1 MHLVSFLSFQNPT
14 LYVGSSFSSSTS
26 FFFTYL
32 QSLIQGCSIPSSRQF
47 TPALPTLPS
56 LFFSCFICVLLFSIF
71 KKKKKSLI
79 INRSTMELMAQLGK
93 REKIKEGP
101 LSTFIWHKNAAA
113 ENGKTENACMLIQT
127 NLACACVPKGSS
139 WRRAGGGEEGGKRGI
154 LETKKKKENLNVWV
168 GCSWYKGNA
177 LGC

>member
-1 MHLVSFLSFQNPT
+1 
-14 LYVGSSFSSSTS
+14 
-26 FFFTYL
+26 
-32 QSLIQGCSIPSSRQF
+32 
-47 TPALPTLPS
+47 
-56 LFFSCFICVLLFSIF
+56 
-71 KKKKKSLI
+71 
-79 INRSTMELMAQLGK
+79 MELMAQLGK

-154 LETKKKKENLNVWV
+154 LETKKKRKTWMYGSVAADIKEMPLAAKMQVVKQSSGTRRSANCAQIKPYKHISVW
-168 GCSWYKGNA
+168 
-177 LGC
+177 